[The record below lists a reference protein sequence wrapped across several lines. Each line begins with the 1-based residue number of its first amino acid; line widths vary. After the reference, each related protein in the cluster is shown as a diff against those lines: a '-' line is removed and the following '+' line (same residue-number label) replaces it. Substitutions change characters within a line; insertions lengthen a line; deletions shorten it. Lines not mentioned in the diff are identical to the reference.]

1 LPPTPSKS
9 PNRLSVDIGGTFT
22 DIVLETASQ
31 LWTLKVLTSAQAPE
45 QAVLAGAEA
54 LLGKA
59 GLLPGDLAVFLH
71 GTTLATNAIIERK
84 GAPTALIATQG
95 FRDILAI
102 ADESRYNQF
111 DLFLERPR
119 PLVERH
125 LRFTVSERVDA
136 RGVIVAPLDEAGVRE
151 IAAQIRTAGV
161 ESLAVCLLHAY
172 AAPAHELQV
181 RAIIEKACP
190 GIYISVSSEVSPEIR
205 EYERTS
211 TVVANAYVQPLM
223 AGYLGRLESEL
234 ARRGFLCPLYLMTS
248 GGGLTTFATA
258 KRFPIRLVESGPAG
272 GAILASRL
280 AMENNLDRA
289 LSFDMGGTTAKICL
303 IDHFAPQSSRTF
315 EVDRR
320 DRFMK
325 GSGFPLRIPVIEMV
339 EIGAGGGSMA
349 RIDALGR
356 IAVGPQS
363 AGSEPGP
370 VCYGRGGTI
379 PTVTDADLTLGRLD
393 PDRFAAGTIRLDA
406 PASKA
411 AIHATIG
418 KPLGLDEALAAF
430 GIVEIVDEAMANAA
444 RVHAVERGKVVSD
457 YTLIAFGGAA
467 PLHVARLADKLG
479 ISRILVPPNAGVGSA
494 VGFLRAPIAFEVVRS
509 RYMRLDDLNLDLANQ
524 LLADMRAEARA
535 VVEQGAFGERLME
548 TRQVFMRYIGQG
560 HEIVVALPHP
570 TLTVEDRDRLRGL
583 FEAAY
588 GALFSRIIPNAAIEI
603 LTWTLN
609 LSTTT
614 PIAQH
619 GNDNEPRRFSATPSG
634 YRDVEDARR
643 GTRLTIAVFERTGL
657 APGAQLLGPAIIVE
671 DETATLVGE
680 KFQAR
685 ILLNGS
691 ILLERAN
698 AEMVDEK

>member
-1 LPPTPSKS
+1 MPLNPSKS
-9 PNRLSVDIGGTFT
+9 RNRLSVDIGGTFT
-22 DIVLETASQ
+22 DIVLDTASR
-31 LWTLKVLTSAQAPE
+31 LWTLKLLTTARAPE
-45 QAVLAGAEA
+45 EAVLAGAEA

-59 GLLPGDLAVFLH
+59 GLAPGDLSVFLH

-136 RGVIVAPLDEAGVRE
+136 RGAVVAPLDEAGLRQV
-151 IAAQIRTAGV
+151 AAKIRAAGV
-161 ESLAVCLLHAY
+161 ESLAVCLMHAY
-172 AAPAHELQV
+172 AAPAHEQRV
-181 RAIIEKACP
+181 RAIIKEECP
-190 GIYISVSSEVSPEIR
+190 GISVSLSSEVSPEIR

-211 TVVANAYVQPLM
+211 TVAANAYVQPLM
-223 AGYLGRLESEL
+223 AGYLSRLETEL
-234 ARRGFLCPLYLMTS
+234 ARRGFSCPLYLMTS
-248 GGGLTTFATA
+248 GGGLTTLAAA

-280 AMENNLDRA
+280 AMENDLDRA

-303 IDHFAPQSSRTF
+303 IDHYQPQSSRTF

-349 RIDALGR
+349 RIDAMGR

-370 VCYGRGGTI
+370 ACYGRGGTS
-379 PTVTDADLTLGRLD
+379 PTVTDADLTLGRID
-393 PDRFAAGTIRLDA
+393 PGRFAAGTIRLDRSA
-406 PASKA
+406 ANA
-411 AIHATIG
+411 AIQTTIG
-418 KPLGLDEALAAF
+418 KELGLDDALAAF

-444 RVHAVERGKVVSD
+444 RVHAVERGKIVSD

-467 PLHVARLADKLG
+467 PLHVARLASKLG
-479 ISRILVPPNAGVGSA
+479 IGRILVPPNAGVGSA
-494 VGFLRAPIAFEVVRS
+494 IGFLCAPIAFEVVRS
-509 RYMRLDDLNLDLANQ
+509 RYMRLDDLDLDLANQ
-524 LLADMRAEARA
+524 LLSDMRAEARA
-535 VVEQGAFGERLME
+535 VVEPGARGEALIESRN
-548 TRQVFMRYIGQG
+548 VFMRYIGQG
-560 HEIVVALPHP
+560 HEIVVPLPNP
-570 TLTVEDRDRLRGL
+570 TITSADRDKLRGL
-583 FEAAY
+583 FEREY
-588 GALFSRIIPNAAIEI
+588 EKLFARIIPHAAVEI

-609 LSTTT
+609 LSTLPAPTEHAAQAL
-614 PIAQH
+614 PLPFAAQPSSRRAIADVRH
-619 GNDNEPRRFSATPSG
+619 GTKLD
-634 YRDVEDARR
+634 
-643 GTRLTIAVFERTGL
+643 IAVYERSSL
-657 APGAQLLGPAIIVE
+657 APGAELGGPAIIVE
-671 DETATLVGE
+671 DETATLVAE
-680 KFQAR
+680 DFTAR
-685 ILLNGS
+685 ILANGS
-691 ILLERAN
+691 ILLERPN
-698 AEMVDEK
+698 RGVDP

>member
-1 LPPTPSKS
+1 LPLNPSKNS
-9 PNRLSVDIGGTFT
+9 NRLSVDIGGTFT

-31 LWTLKVLTSAQAPE
+31 LWTLKVLTTTRAPE
-45 QAVLAGAEA
+45 KAVLAGAAA

-59 GLLPGDLAVFLH
+59 GVAPGDLSVFLH

-136 RGVIVAPLDEAGVRE
+136 RGTVVAPLDEAGLRQ
-151 IAAQIRTAGV
+151 IAAKIRAAGV
-161 ESLAVCLLHAY
+161 ESLAVCLVHAY
-172 AAPAHELQV
+172 AAPAHEGRV
-181 RAIIEKACP
+181 RAIIEDECP
-190 GIYISVSSEVSPEIR
+190 GVYVSLSSEVSPEIR

-223 AGYLGRLESEL
+223 AGYLSRLETEL
-234 ARRGFLCPLYLMTS
+234 ARRGFICPLYLMTS
-248 GGGLTTFATA
+248 GGGLTTLATA

-280 AMENNLDRA
+280 AMENDLDRA

-303 IDHFAPQSSRTF
+303 IDHYRPQSSRTF

-339 EIGAGGGSMA
+339 EIGAGGGSIA
-349 RIDALGR
+349 RIDAMGR

-370 VCYGRGGTI
+370 VCYGRGGTS
-379 PTVTDADLTLGRLD
+379 PTVTDADLTLGRID
-393 PDRFAAGTIRLDA
+393 PGRFAAGTIRLDRSA
-406 PASKA
+406 AKA
-411 AIHATIG
+411 AIETTIG
-418 KPLGLDEALAAF
+418 KQLGLDDTLAAF

-444 RVHAVERGKVVSD
+444 RVHAVERGKIVSD

-467 PLHVARLADKLG
+467 PLHVARLASKLG
-479 ISRILVPPNAGVGSA
+479 IGRILVPPNAGVGSA
-494 VGFLRAPIAFEVVRS
+494 IGFLRAPIAFEVVRS
-509 RYMRLDDLNLDLANQ
+509 RYMRLDDLDLDLANHV
-524 LLADMRAEARA
+524 LSEMRAEARA
-535 VVEQGAFGERLME
+535 VVEQGAMGEALVESRH
-548 TRQVFMRYIGQG
+548 VFMRYIGQG
-560 HEIVVALPHP
+560 HEIVVPLPHP
-570 TLTVEDRDRLRGL
+570 TITSVDRDQLRGL
-583 FEAAY
+583 FEREY
-588 GALFSRIIPNAAIEI
+588 ETLFARIIPNAAIEI

-609 LSTTT
+609 LSTL
-614 PIAQH
+614 PCAPQRKAQAH
-619 GNDNEPRRFSATPSG
+619 PPAFAAQPSG
-634 YRDVEDARR
+634 RREFADARR
-643 GTRLTIAVFERTGL
+643 GTKLDIAVYERSRL
-657 APGAQLLGPAIIVE
+657 APGAELSGPAIIVE
-671 DETATLVGE
+671 DETATLVAE
-680 KFQAR
+680 DFTAR
-685 ILLNGS
+685 ILANGS
-691 ILLERAN
+691 ILLERLN
-698 AEMVDEK
+698 RGDKP